1 MEESVCM
8 MRIDK
13 YLAEMGQG
21 TRSEIKKLIRS
32 GRVMV
37 DGETVKKPELKID
50 ETTQKVSL
58 EGKQIGYTKKEYYML
73 YKPAAAVTSARRAGT
88 TATLDVLTKY
98 FSYHQ
103 MPVVSSCYWNMVH
116 GNEPAEV
123 MKDEEGMQTMRTLGA
138 NMAYLLK
145 CIEAGKAAGVT
156 PPAPGP
162 RLFTNFIR

>member
-1 MEESVCM
+1 M

-58 EGKQIGYTKKEYYML
+58 EGKQIGYAKKSIICSINRQVLFPQQKM
-73 YKPAAAVTSARRAGT
+73 TGT
-88 TATLDVLTKY
+88 RQ
-98 FSYHQ
+98 F
-103 MPVVSSCYWNMVH
+103 W
-116 GNEPAEV
+116 
-123 MKDEEGMQTMRTLGA
+123 
-138 NMAYLLK
+138 
-145 CIEAGKAAGVT
+145 I
-156 PPAPGP
+156 
-162 RLFTNFIR
+162 